1 MKQETVRFGYSR
13 IRLRPKTKG
22 EASMIDFR
30 PAGRL
35 LLALILSNYL
45 VGCAN
50 ASPDKWTL
58 WYIPNEPRP
67 GVVINR
73 PCSTYVF
80 ASAPNQTKYVV
91 AVFKGWSGTNRPTGV
106 SAQVHTGEN
115 FTGDLPIG
123 NVTVHDDSNGYDMS
137 LDGVYIVDSYMP
149 AKVRADADCPIARR

>member
-1 MKQETVRFGYSR
+1 MKQFGVRYRAALLDSG
-13 IRLRPKTKG
+13 IQKG
-22 EASMIDFR
+22 EASMNDFR

-35 LLALILSNYL
+35 LLALALSFCF
-45 VGCAN
+45 VGCASAPQN
-50 ASPDKWTL
+50 KWTL

-67 GVVINR
+67 GVISAR

-80 ASAPNQTKYVV
+80 ASAPSSNKYVV

-115 FTGDLPIG
+115 FTGDFPIG
-123 NVTVHDDSNGYDMS
+123 NVTVHDDSSGYDMMLNS
-137 LDGVYIVDSYMP
+137 VYLVDSYMP